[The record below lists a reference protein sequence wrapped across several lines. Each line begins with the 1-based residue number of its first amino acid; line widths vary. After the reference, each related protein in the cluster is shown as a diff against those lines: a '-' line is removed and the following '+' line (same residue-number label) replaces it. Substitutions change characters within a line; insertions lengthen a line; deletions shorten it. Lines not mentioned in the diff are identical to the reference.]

1 MSVTVSVSR
10 TINAPAAH
18 VWSMIS
24 DVTRM
29 GEWSPET
36 TSCKWLKGATGPAM
50 GAQFSGSNQNGGKKW
65 KTVCKVNDCEP
76 GKSFGFGVHA
86 GPLRLTQW
94 SYHFES
100 VEDGRACVVTESTTN
115 FVPGPITKLGKF
127 ISGVKDR
134 ESHNRAGMEVTLANL
149 AAAAEASNA

>member
-1 MSVTVSVSR
+1 MSTSVSVSR
-10 TINAPAAH
+10 TINAPAEH
-18 VWSMIS
+18 VWSLIS

-36 TSCKWLKGATGPAM
+36 TGCQWLKGATGPAV
-50 GAQFSGSNQNGGKKW
+50 GARFSGANENAGKKW
-65 KTVCKVNDCEP
+65 KTACKVNECEP
-76 GKSFGFGVHA
+76 GKSFGFGVYA

-94 SYHFES
+94 SYNFEPS
-100 VEDGRACVVTESTTN
+100 ADGSSCVVTESTTN

-134 ESHNRAGMEVTLANL
+134 ESHNRAGMEVTLTNL
-149 AAAAEASNA
+149 AAAAEAAS

>member
-1 MSVTVSVSR
+1 MSTKVSVTR
-10 TINAPAAH
+10 TIAAPADHIWAL
-18 VWSMIS
+18 VC

-36 TSCKWLKGATGPAM
+36 TACEWLRGATTAAVGVSFR
-50 GAQFSGSNQNGGKKW
+50 GANQNGTKKW
-65 KTVCKVNDCEP
+65 KTTCKINECEP
-76 GKSFGFGVHA
+76 GKTFGFGVHA

-100 VEDGRACVVTESTTN
+100 INSGQSCVVTESTTN

-127 ISGVKDR
+127 ISGVSDR
-134 ESHNRAGMEVTLANL
+134 TEHNRAGMEVTLGNL
-149 AAAAEASNA
+149 AAEAEKAS